1 MIENDPPPLL
11 VGAQSNP
18 RTDAHRL
25 MWYQTVYNI
34 RVYTSVQSNYS
45 TIHLYTLWK
54 YDSSTIKYG
63 KKEFQQWQ
71 MPKNKFP
78 DRNTQGGMLRI
89 SSDLWY
95 HDYTV
100 FESTLK
106 KTCPPA
112 RKKHA
117 ILGRLSRLFSE
128 IHPFFCNP
136 TNPVHPDA
144 ERKGVLVS
152 CPYSSGSSQQWYH
165 TFICPIV
172 LIFPVLRL
180 FRYIYK

>member
-18 RTDAHRL
+18 RTDTHRL
-25 MWYQTVYNI
+25 MWYQTVY
-34 RVYTSVQSNYS
+34 RVYILYTGIQSTLYV
-45 TIHLYTLWK
+45 YTLWE

-63 KKEFQQWQ
+63 RIEFQQWQ
-71 MPKNKFP
+71 ISKINYLTETPK
-78 DRNTQGGMLRI
+78 GGMLRI

-112 RKKHA
+112 RKKGA
-117 ILGRLSRLFSE
+117 ILGRLSRLFSSF
-128 IHPFFCNP
+128 HPFFGNP
-136 TNPVHPDA
+136 TNPVQPDA
-144 ERKGVLVS
+144 ERERVCG
-152 CPYSSGSSQQWYH
+152 
-165 TFICPIV
+165 
-172 LIFPVLRL
+172 
-180 FRYIYK
+180 

>member
-1 MIENDPPPLL
+1 MIHRRCWLGL
-11 VGAQSNP
+11 NP
-18 RTDAHRL
+18 TPALTLTDSCD
-25 MWYQTVYNI
+25 I
-34 RVYTSVQSNYS
+34 K
-45 TIHLYTLWK
+45 LYTTSGSLPVYRVTTILLCLATLAE

-63 KKEFQQWQ
+63 KIEFQQWQ

-144 ERKGVLVS
+144 EREGVLVS
-152 CPYSSGSSQQWYH
+152 CPYSSGSSQQ
-165 TFICPIV
+165 
-172 LIFPVLRL
+172 
-180 FRYIYK
+180 

>member
-1 MIENDPPPLL
+1 
-11 VGAQSNP
+11 
-18 RTDAHRL
+18 
-25 MWYQTVYNI
+25 
-34 RVYTSVQSNYS
+34 
-45 TIHLYTLWK
+45 
-54 YDSSTIKYG
+54 
-63 KKEFQQWQ
+63 
-71 MPKNKFP
+71 
-78 DRNTQGGMLRI
+78 MLRI

-144 ERKGVLVS
+144 EREGVLVS
-152 CPYSSGSSQQWYH
+152 CPYSSGSSQQ
-165 TFICPIV
+165 
-172 LIFPVLRL
+172 
-180 FRYIYK
+180 